1 MNRLLRCFF
10 RQHSQLLNRLEGGG
24 EYTALVV
31 DHSKQ
36 SYWSDSVKQVSDI
49 VQFVAHE
56 SGIISTDD
64 SLDDDEQQHSNNS
77 EDEIPH
83 HNPQL
88 KPIFSNHG
96 YEDEGSIIPYDLSVN
111 HLKLIENAPGRPP
124 TPPLPLYSS
133 AATIT
138 EDFLPVVTQSDLV
151 FRWRHHPKPGSLTS
165 SATKVTAYQI
175 LVRRMNDDMYLL
187 WDSGKVTA
195 NPTEE
200 TITSVKYGAKSLP
213 RVGEILQWRVIL
225 WDNENEPHSSDWRKF
240 AVGPSNEEDWKAKWI
255 VHPVDMESFST
266 KSTLND
272 CSRWRKR
279 HSLPLFRAKLSS
291 DTVSEIIDNQ
301 EDPLVS
307 ALLVV
312 SGLGSFRVSMDGVP
326 LSSSGPIDPPFTDY
340 SKRVMYRGYDV
351 SQFLTIKK
359 DSRDG
364 IDSIGDH
371 SHVIG
376 VTMGSGWWDHRPITQ
391 KSIVKFDLLA
401 RGPVTVIAQ
410 LFISTAKGKTH
421 VVIPTQD
428 GEESAW
434 KVSRGHIRESDL
446 FTGELVDLGVMYD
459 MDGWDTIQSWTGAVR
474 ASSEPNQWI
483 SPSAYMTGQSAQY
496 RWEDISIK
504 AGAKSPEER
513 SKTNDPISLA
523 SAIGRLLPSEIPPI
537 LPIET
542 LAPDEVHDLGSG
554 RWLFDFG
561 KAFSGVIHFDEGIP
575 EPIIP
580 DTYPRGHGFK
590 EASSNGDSFITVIY
604 GESLEMSTGDINR
617 VLVAGLGLHD
627 GGPRHTSNPK
637 DYTADVTCFP
647 SDHDGVL
654 SQRDVF
660 VVTKEKEQKSHRA
673 RSIFRQPHFTTHAF
687 RFAEVCCTMEPPN
700 VRALLYR
707 TAVPEWGSFSSSNI
721 LLNGGYELVRNAMV
735 SNLLSVQSDCPHREK
750 LPYGGDLVANSP
762 AALHL
767 FDLSSFYKKSVR
779 DWYDSQWDNG
789 GEVLMMQLCTKYNA
803 CYPLIVNL
811 NMNHSPLHSQL
822 AYTETS
828 VWQDLN
834 DYAGIGH
841 GAGETVSPLE
851 GGKIVDLFVEA
862 LF

>member
-1 MNRLLRCFF
+1 M
-10 RQHSQLLNRLEGGG
+10 E
-24 EYTALVV
+24 
-31 DHSKQ
+31 
-36 SYWSDSVKQVSDI
+36 QVSDI
-49 VQFVAHE
+49 VQFVARE

-64 SLDDDEQQHSNNS
+64 DLDDDEQQNINNAEHKS
-77 EDEIPH
+77 GISLTDDQLDDDEQQSSDNVEDETLH
-83 HNPQL
+83 HIPQL
-88 KPIFSNHG
+88 EPILSNHG
-96 YEDEGSIIPYDLSVN
+96 YEDKGSIIPHELSVN
-111 HLKLIENAPGRPP
+111 HLKLIQNAPGRPP

-133 AATIT
+133 AATIS

-151 FRWRHHPKPGSLTS
+151 FRWRHHPKPGCLTS
-165 SATKVTAYQI
+165 SSTKLTAYQI
-175 LVRRMNDDMYLL
+175 LVRRLNDNMYFL
-187 WDSGKVTA
+187 WDSGKVSA

-200 TITSVKYGAKSLP
+200 AITSVKYGAKSLP
-213 RVGEILQWRVIL
+213 RVGEILQWRVVL
-225 WDNENEPHSSDWRKF
+225 WDSENKPHSSDWSKF
-240 AVGPSNEEDWKAKWI
+240 AVGPSNEGDWKGKWI
-255 VHPVDMESFST
+255 VNPIDMESFSVE
-266 KSTLND
+266 STLND

-279 HSLPLFRAKLSS
+279 RPLPLFRAKLSS
-291 DTVSEIIDNQ
+291 DLVSEIIDNE

-307 ALLVV
+307 ALLTV

-364 IDSIGDH
+364 SDGISDQ
-371 SHVIG
+371 SHIIG

-410 LFISTAKGKTH
+410 LFLSTAKGKTH
-421 VVIPTQD
+421 VVIPTQG
-428 GEESAW
+428 GEDSPW
-434 KVSRGHIRESDL
+434 QVSRGHIRESDL
-446 FTGELVDLGVMYD
+446 FTGELVDVGVMHD
-459 MDGWDTIQSWTGAVR
+459 MDGWDTIQSWTNAAR
-474 ASSEPNQWI
+474 TLSSEPNQWI
-483 SPSAYMTGQSAQY
+483 SPSIYMTGQSAQY

-523 SAIGRLLPSEIPPI
+523 SAIGRLVPSEIPPI
-537 LPIET
+537 LPMES
-542 LAPDEVHDLGSG
+542 LAPHEVHDLGSG

-561 KAFSGVIHFDEGIP
+561 KAFSGVAHFDEGIP

-580 DTYPRGHGFK
+580 DKYPRGHGFK

-627 GGPRHTSNPK
+627 GGPRHISNPK
-637 DYTADVTCFP
+637 GYTDDVTCFP

-654 SQRDVF
+654 SQRDAF
-660 VVTKEKEQKSHRA
+660 LITKGKEQKSPRA
-673 RSIFRQPHFTTHAF
+673 RSIFRQSHFTTHAF

-735 SNLLSVQSDCPHREK
+735 SNLLSVQSDCPHRER

-789 GEVLMMQLCTKYNA
+789 GEVLFLLMQLYKDMMSFHCPTN
-803 CYPLIVNL
+803 
-811 NMNHSPLHSQL
+811 
-822 AYTETS
+822 
-828 VWQDLN
+828 
-834 DYAGIGH
+834 
-841 GAGETVSPLE
+841 
-851 GGKIVDLFVEA
+851 
-862 LF
+862 